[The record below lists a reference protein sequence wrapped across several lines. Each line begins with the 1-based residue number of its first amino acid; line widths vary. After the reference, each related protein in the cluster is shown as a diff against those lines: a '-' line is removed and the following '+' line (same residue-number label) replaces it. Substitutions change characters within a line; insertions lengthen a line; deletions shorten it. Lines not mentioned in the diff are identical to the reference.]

1 MRETTLNVN
10 LLLSL
15 IITLAAGAAS
25 SCGDDASSSNRVPTV
40 EPLQFVTLPGRTS
53 EQTAQA
59 SDPDG
64 DPITFSLSG
73 DSAFGELSL
82 VEGTPG
88 RLRFAAGQ
96 ALGQDTVT
104 LVVEDDRGGRTE
116 AAVTLRVVEDRPIAD
131 PQTVRVREDEMVTIR
146 LVGLDPRG
154 TPVDFAITD
163 RPSNGR
169 LDAEEPLHEGRFI
182 YRPSPNYHGPDEFSF
197 EARDPESR
205 QRRSDPTK
213 VSIVVEPVNDAPAA
227 SNQSFSTQE
236 DTPLEAEVR
245 AFDVDEDPLSFE
257 LVRDVRDGALTL
269 GADGTFRYVPAPDWN
284 GRDAFQFRVSDGSLR
299 SEVATATITVRA
311 VNDAP
316 VVRAV
321 SVSTSEGTPVVIQVE
336 ALDVD
341 GDAIELRLAS
351 DPTLGHAEVL
361 NPALGHVLYQPRA
374 GELGAD
380 TFTVRA
386 SDGQLSSE
394 PATVEVQIIARSGP
408 VSAPGLPDPGFGASG
423 RALFP
428 ASPDMGYAV
437 GRGLFPQPGGFI
449 LFGDSSTGLRRR
461 PTLLEID
468 EAGALVTSGWPDG
481 LVRAYAQVTSEIL
494 SVTRDAAGR
503 FLVATLAP
511 AYGDLHPV
519 LLRRLRPDGGL
530 DTSFGFGGVVE
541 LNSAGE
547 QPLYVVEDHQN
558 QNRIVV
564 AATFN
569 LSNRSV
575 LYVTR
580 LLEDGTLDPS
590 FIDPA
595 ASQAGVRALG
605 ETTTGKTENQVRGL
619 HVEPSGRVLVVN
631 QARSGSIVSSME
643 TQVVALED
651 GAEPVILTRLLTL
664 DYTAQSQFTSDGL
677 LHLAG
682 HQGLAN
688 ALLARVNL
696 ATDTSSVVDLSA
708 RCGTPQSSRKVLQVD
723 DTGARIVAHQS
734 SGAWNLCRVLPN
746 GGVDSGF
753 TSITTAALVG
763 TFDDPDS
770 SLRAIDPAPGG
781 GWLLSGSTPR
791 AGGPSHDWTV
801 VRLSPSGELVPSFG
815 TQGVLRVTSG
825 SGNDIVFAQDTGAD
839 GRTSLLVRSEESVL
853 FSQQRRFSVLRA
865 DASGQLDA
873 SFAGGTPVALPF
885 EHDSSY
891 PSGAVRVDSNG
902 GTWVLARR
910 RAGAGALVRFQPNG
924 ALDLS
929 IGTDGVL
936 DVPSLPTSPL
946 LIDTSDRLL
955 FFSSIGPSIMR
966 LLPSGIADPTFGEN
980 GRAPLVEATDGNVTV
995 HDLDAASDGGLV
1007 VVLYRPAGPELRV
1020 LLRNPN
1026 GTSVASFGTGG
1037 VFAESIPR
1045 PPDWSHARV
1054 RFDAAG
1060 RVIVAMYIDEEEAE
1074 RHLIFRLTPS
1084 GSLDPGFGV
1093 GGRMVLEGRAISRTT
1108 LTVDR
1113 QNRPLFTVFSG
1124 VGSSVVR
1131 LNSNGALDTS
1141 FGAGGLTTVLL
1152 REAGSVNL
1160 RVGQLSVGDGLHAL
1174 GLGPDGESVL
1184 AGGTLDG
1191 EAFLSRLLP

>member
-131 PQTVRVREDEMVTIR
+131 PQTVRVREDEMVTLH

-163 RPSNGR
+163 RPTNGR
-169 LDAEEPLHEGRFI
+169 LEAQEPLDQGRFI
-182 YRPSPNYHGPDEFSF
+182 YRPSMNYHGADEFTF
-197 EARDPESR
+197 EARDPERR
-205 QRRSDPTK
+205 QRRSDPAK
-213 VSIVVEPVNDAPAA
+213 VSIVVEPVNDAPTT
-227 SNQSFSTQE
+227 SNQSFSTPE

-519 LLRRLRPDGGL
+519 LLRRLRPDGAL

-558 QNRIVV
+558 RVVV

-569 LSNRSV
+569 LSSRSV

-595 ASQAGVRALG
+595 AGQPGVRTLA
-605 ETTTGKTENQVRGL
+605 EASTGKTENQVRGL
-619 HVEPSGRVLVVN
+619 HVESSGRILVVN
-631 QARSGSIVSSME
+631 QARSGSFVSSME

-651 GAEPVILTRLLTL
+651 GVEPVILTRLLTL

-682 HQGLAN
+682 HQGLGN

-696 ATDTSSVVDLSA
+696 ATDTSSVVDLTA

-770 SLRAIDPAPGG
+770 SLRAIDPAPEG

-791 AGGPSHDWTV
+791 AGGPFHDWTV
-801 VRLSPSGELVPSFG
+801 VRLSASGELVPSWG
-815 TQGVLRVTSG
+815 AQGVLRVTLG
-825 SGNDIVFAQDTGAD
+825 SGNDIVFAQDTGPD
-839 GRTSLLVRSEESVL
+839 GKTSLLVRSEESVV
-853 FSQQRRFSVLRA
+853 FGQQRRFSVLRA
-865 DASGQLDA
+865 DTSGQVDT
-873 SFAGGTPVALPF
+873 SFAGGEPVTLPF

-891 PSGAVRVDSNG
+891 PSGAVGVDSSG

-910 RAGAGALVRFQPNG
+910 RAGAGALVRFQPSG
-924 ALDLS
+924 ALDLAV
-929 IGTDGVL
+929 GTDGVL
-936 DVPSLPTSPL
+936 NVPSLSTSPL
-946 LIDTSDRLL
+946 VIDGSDRLL
-955 FFSSIGPSIMR
+955 YFSTLGPSVAR
-966 LLPSGIADPTFGEN
+966 LLPSGAADTGFGEN
-980 GRAPLVEATDGNVTV
+980 GRAVLIESDNSNVTL
-995 HDLDAASDGGLV
+995 HDLAVAADGGLA
-1007 VVLYRPAGPELRV
+1007 VVLYSPSGPELRV
-1020 LLRNPN
+1020 LRRDASGAPV
-1026 GTSVASFGTGG
+1026 TSFGASG
-1037 VFAESIPR
+1037 VFAETIPR
-1045 PPDWSHARV
+1045 PPEWSRARV
-1054 RFDAAG
+1054 RFDATG
-1060 RVIVAMYIDEEEAE
+1060 RVVVAMYIDEEEAE
-1074 RHLIFRLTPS
+1074 RHLVFRLTAN
-1084 GSLDPGFGV
+1084 GSLDSSFGS
-1093 GGRMVLEGRAISRTT
+1093 GGRMILEGRALSSTT
-1108 LTVDR
+1108 LAVDR
-1113 QNRPLFTVFSG
+1113 LNRPLLTLFSG

-1131 LNSNGALDTS
+1131 LNSVGALDAS
-1141 FGAGGLTTVLL
+1141 FGAGGLTPVLS

-1160 RVGQLSVGDGLHAL
+1160 RVGQLSVGDGLHTL